1 MGKKIYVIVILIL
14 GIIGIVMIAKA
25 LNKDDG
31 TKEEEVKGEIV
42 AINSLDELF
51 PNEEGKKNKYKSG
64 DVEYKVRVTN
74 IEEKDGVKKVTT
86 QREEKAEDGD
96 YIVEM
101 TYEIQEEKIIES
113 GKYIKAGEEVS
124 TIYPLEILVDGL
136 PYEGKTWKSVD
147 GLITNTV
154 TKMRDNKVTIEA
166 SRMQEGYGEA
176 NETKEVKEIRVFEVG
191 KGLVE
196 YRVEVE

>member
-42 AINSLDELF
+42 VINSLDELF

-74 IEEKDGVKKVTT
+74 IEEKYGVKKVTT

>member
-1 MGKKIYVIVILIL
+1 
-14 GIIGIVMIAKA
+14 MIAKA

-31 TKEEEVKGEIV
+31 TREEEVKGEIV

-51 PNEEGKKNKYKSG
+51 PNEEGKKSKYKSG
-64 DVEYKVRVTN
+64 DVEYKVKVTN